1 MKKRVA
7 VLLGLGLVLAFTL
20 SVTAAD
26 SHWTG
31 WISDAK
37 CGAGGAKAEHKECA
51 LKCAEGGQKL
61 VLVTS
66 DQKVHALDNQALA
79 KEHAGHEVTVHGT
92 ADANGDITVSKIEM
106 AKAK

>member
-7 VLLGLGLVLAFTL
+7 VLLSLTLAFAFTL
-20 SVTAAD
+20 SLTAAD
-26 SHWTG
+26 SSWSG
-31 WISDAK
+31 WVSDAK

-51 LKCAEGGQKL
+51 VKCAEGGQKL

-79 KEHAGHEVTVHGT
+79 KEHAGHEVTVHGS
-92 ADANGDITVSKIEM
+92 ADANGDIKVTKIEM
-106 AKAK
+106 SKK

>member
-7 VLLGLGLVLAFTL
+7 VLLSLALVFAFTL
-20 SVTAAD
+20 ALSAKD
-26 SHWTG
+26 SSWSG
-31 WISDAK
+31 WVSDAK

-79 KEHAGHEVTVHGT
+79 KEHADHEVTVHGS
-92 ADANGDITVSKIEM
+92 ADANGDIKVTKIEM
-106 AKAK
+106 SKK

>member
-7 VLLGLGLVLAFTL
+7 VLLSLALVFAFTL
-20 SVTAAD
+20 SLTAAD
-26 SHWTG
+26 SKWSG

-37 CGAGGAKAEHKECA
+37 CGAGGAKAEHRECA

-79 KEHAGHEVTVHGT
+79 KEHAGHQVTVSGS
-92 ADANGDITVSKIEM
+92 ADANGDITVTKIEM
-106 AKAK
+106 SKK

>member
-26 SHWTG
+26 SHWAG
-31 WISDAK
+31 WISDSK
-37 CGAGGAKAEHKECA
+37 CGAGGAKAEHKACA
-51 LKCAEGGQKL
+51 LKCMEGGQKL

-79 KEHAGHEVTVHGT
+79 KEHLGHEVTVHGT
-92 ADANGDITVSKIEM
+92 ADANGDINVSKIEM

>member
-7 VLLGLGLVLAFTL
+7 VLLSLAFVFAFAL
-20 SVTAAD
+20 SLTAAD
-26 SHWTG
+26 SQWSG

-37 CGAGGAKAEHKECA
+37 CGAGGAKAEHRECA

-79 KEHAGHEVTVHGT
+79 KEHAGHEVTVQGS
-92 ADANGDITVSKIEM
+92 ADDKGDIKVTKIEM
-106 AKAK
+106 SKK